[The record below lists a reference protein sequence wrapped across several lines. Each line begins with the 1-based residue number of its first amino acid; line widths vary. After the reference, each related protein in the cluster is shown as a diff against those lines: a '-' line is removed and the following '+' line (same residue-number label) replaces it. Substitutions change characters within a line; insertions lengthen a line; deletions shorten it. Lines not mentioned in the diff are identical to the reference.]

1 MEIGDELFK
10 EAEKAVEM
18 RDKAHFLSTLSSAL
32 VIAQRQNCAQV
43 VVHDPRRRLMVE
55 AATKANQLLAFAI
68 AWPDGRIKIIP
79 EVK

>member
-1 MEIGDELFK
+1 MNGTKL
-10 EAEKAVEM
+10 
-18 RDKAHFLSTLSSAL
+18 FLSTLSSAL

-43 VVHDPRRRLMVE
+43 VVHDPRRCLMVE